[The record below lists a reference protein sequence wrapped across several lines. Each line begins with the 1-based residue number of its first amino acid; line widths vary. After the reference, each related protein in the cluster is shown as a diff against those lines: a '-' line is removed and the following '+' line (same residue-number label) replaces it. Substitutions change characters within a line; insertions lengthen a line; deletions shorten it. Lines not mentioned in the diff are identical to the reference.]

1 MIMEAEADAEAE
13 ILRGEAKAFAI
24 EARAK
29 AEAEQVRVVR
39 VFINY
44 GVTCN
49 LQSECFISVQNTI
62 YSSVAFNFPSLIFT
76 LLCSFR
82 LV

>member
-49 LQSECFISVQNTI
+49 LQSECFISEYYNYAMLKFVYEI
-62 YSSVAFNFPSLIFT
+62 GS
-76 LLCSFR
+76 
-82 LV
+82 

>member
-29 AEAEQVRVVR
+29 AEAEQVRFEILCDVKCLRSTKIFKGRLMGDTMNGVQVR
-39 VFINY
+39 MHTWSVFVLKRI
-44 GVTCN
+44 V
-49 LQSECFISVQNTI
+49 
-62 YSSVAFNFPSLIFT
+62 
-76 LLCSFR
+76 
-82 LV
+82 